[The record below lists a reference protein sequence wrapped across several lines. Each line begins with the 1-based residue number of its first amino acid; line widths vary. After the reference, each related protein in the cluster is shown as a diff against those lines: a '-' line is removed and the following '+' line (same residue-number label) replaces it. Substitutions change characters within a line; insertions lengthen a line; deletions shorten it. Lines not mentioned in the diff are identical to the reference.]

1 MAEWRISVINKR
13 YIKTAGAIISAAVL
27 LVSAGCG
34 SRNNVPGG
42 SVQAESIAGN
52 DKGSTS
58 VSTADVTLTRDSEY
72 PDYYEQEV
80 RKTIQTLDDT
90 ITGDSVSYIFI
101 TDTHLDSN
109 EASTTAAYRM
119 YNAVVDVANN
129 SDVDFVCVG
138 GDIYDGRHAE
148 ENGKANA
155 MQIIRNV
162 AEILS
167 TCNKPVFFLHGNH
180 DDNSFSAQV
189 DGNLLYSADYIIN
202 KEEWYSVTMAYFPQY
217 ATEYER
223 GYFYYDLPGKDVRV
237 VCLNMSDSDD
247 TVVNGEQNE
256 MGMYFYGY
264 KDKQIDWLLDK
275 AFAREDCRYLIMSHD
290 AFDYPEGYNVS
301 SNRDTLHDIL
311 TAAYTHQ
318 NYNNGKFAKD
328 FSSWDSNIVLYNCG
342 HLHMERVYM
351 APDMGGLPLINTD
364 KGKVAEH
371 GVWGTFGSNG
381 YWCQKPR
388 TAGTI
393 TEALFDIVVSKPG
406 ELDFVRFGAGDDWQ
420 VKY

>member
-1 MAEWRISVINKR
+1 MINKR

-167 TCNKPVFFLHGNH
+167 TCNKPVFFLHGNDH
-180 DDNSFSAQV
+180 IIDRPRHVFFS
-189 DGNLLYSADYIIN
+189 
-202 KEEWYSVTMAYFPQY
+202 
-217 ATEYER
+217 
-223 GYFYYDLPGKDVRV
+223 
-237 VCLNMSDSDD
+237 
-247 TVVNGEQNE
+247 
-256 MGMYFYGY
+256 
-264 KDKQIDWLLDK
+264 
-275 AFAREDCRYLIMSHD
+275 
-290 AFDYPEGYNVS
+290 
-301 SNRDTLHDIL
+301 
-311 TAAYTHQ
+311 
-318 NYNNGKFAKD
+318 NNGA
-328 FSSWDSNIVLYNCG
+328 
-342 HLHMERVYM
+342 
-351 APDMGGLPLINTD
+351 
-364 KGKVAEH
+364 
-371 GVWGTFGSNG
+371 
-381 YWCQKPR
+381 
-388 TAGTI
+388 
-393 TEALFDIVVSKPG
+393 ALFSGHILYTPCLFGVFSN
-406 ELDFVRFGAGDDWQ
+406 ESRFLAKFGGYGSQYTAFRS
-420 VKY
+420 

>member
-1 MAEWRISVINKR
+1 MINKR

-167 TCNKPVFFLHGNH
+167 ACNKPVF
-180 DDNSFSAQV
+180 SCTA
-189 DGNLLYSADYIIN
+189 
-202 KEEWYSVTMAYFPQY
+202 TMMI
-217 ATEYER
+217 T
-223 GYFYYDLPGKDVRV
+223 
-237 VCLNMSDSDD
+237 
-247 TVVNGEQNE
+247 
-256 MGMYFYGY
+256 
-264 KDKQIDWLLDK
+264 
-275 AFAREDCRYLIMSHD
+275 AFRHR
-290 AFDYPEGYNVS
+290 
-301 SNRDTLHDIL
+301 L
-311 TAAYTHQ
+311 TAICFTVPTILSIKRSGIQLQWHTSHSMLQ
-318 NYNNGKFAKD
+318 SMSTDIFIMT
-328 FSSWDSNIVLYNCG
+328 FQVRMCVLS
-342 HLHMERVYM
+342 
-351 APDMGGLPLINTD
+351 ALI
-364 KGKVAEH
+364 
-371 GVWGTFGSNG
+371 
-381 YWCQKPR
+381 
-388 TAGTI
+388 
-393 TEALFDIVVSKPG
+393 
-406 ELDFVRFGAGDDWQ
+406 
-420 VKY
+420 

>member
-1 MAEWRISVINKR
+1 MINKR

-189 DGNLLYSADYIIN
+189 DGNLL
-202 KEEWYSVTMAYFPQY
+202 
-217 ATEYER
+217 
-223 GYFYYDLPGKDVRV
+223 
-237 VCLNMSDSDD
+237 
-247 TVVNGEQNE
+247 
-256 MGMYFYGY
+256 
-264 KDKQIDWLLDK
+264 
-275 AFAREDCRYLIMSHD
+275 
-290 AFDYPEGYNVS
+290 
-301 SNRDTLHDIL
+301 
-311 TAAYTHQ
+311 
-318 NYNNGKFAKD
+318 
-328 FSSWDSNIVLYNCG
+328 
-342 HLHMERVYM
+342 
-351 APDMGGLPLINTD
+351 
-364 KGKVAEH
+364 
-371 GVWGTFGSNG
+371 
-381 YWCQKPR
+381 
-388 TAGTI
+388 
-393 TEALFDIVVSKPG
+393 
-406 ELDFVRFGAGDDWQ
+406 
-420 VKY
+420 